1 MQQRKQQLH
10 ASDTTLTQFYQFLC
24 QLSEAGVLC
33 IFCFDGS
40 ERPAF
45 KRGHQVINREPDY
58 YKHARVLIELFGY
71 YALNAKGDADA
82 ELAELNKSGAIDAV
96 LTKDSD
102 VFPFGAQ
109 CILQVPLGIPKKE
122 LIVDI
127 YHANIIQERTS
138 ISRSGF
144 ILIALLLQSDISKG
158 VSGIGSKT
166 AYGLA
171 QCGFGDALVDAY
183 HQYMTALPQLSA
195 AFRKLNNDMA
205 DKIEFNAHGK
215 IGSCSSARAQ
225 KFRNSD
231 FPSPGDLKLFEAFI
245 TPPISSIVPKYTP
258 RLPNVQGIAAFCQKQ
273 FGWQPELVFKKL
285 HANLWPAVII
295 QMLCSVSGKLVLVSI

>member
-1 MQQRKQQLH
+1 MGIDGLWALMHNTAITQKLGDFNVEHRFVKKYNNSHAPIIGVDASVLLDTFHAANRGMQQRKQSLH

-33 IFCFDGS
+33 LFFFDGS
-40 ERPAF
+40 ERPAI
-45 KRGHQVINREPDY
+45 KRGRQVINREPDY

-82 ELAELNKSGAIDAV
+82 ELAELNRSGAIDAV

-109 CILQVPLGIPKKE
+109 CILRVPLGQPKKE
-122 LIVDI
+122 LIIDV
-127 YHANIIQERTS
+127 YYANIIQERTS

-171 QCGFGDALVDAY
+171 QCGFGDTLVDAY
-183 HQYMTALPQLSA
+183 HQYLTALPQLSA
-195 AFRKLNNDMA
+195 AFQKL
-205 DKIEFNAHGK
+205 
-215 IGSCSSARAQ
+215 Q
-225 KFRNSD
+225 
-231 FPSPGDLKLFEAFI
+231 
-245 TPPISSIVPKYTP
+245 
-258 RLPNVQGIAAFCQKQ
+258 
-273 FGWQPELVFKKL
+273 
-285 HANLWPAVII
+285 
-295 QMLCSVSGKLVLVSI
+295 